1 MKRIII
7 CLLGAVS
14 GLVAVPAA
22 AQQSSM
28 QFGGLMFSHDL
39 MLAEDF
45 ASLSRPA
52 NFGTAR
58 AMALGGAFTSLGAD
72 MSAMSINPA
81 GLGMYRRS
89 EISLMV

>member
-28 QFGGLMFSHDL
+28 QFGG
-39 MLAEDF
+39 
-45 ASLSRPA
+45 
-52 NFGTAR
+52 
-58 AMALGGAFTSLGAD
+58 
-72 MSAMSINPA
+72 
-81 GLGMYRRS
+81 
-89 EISLMV
+89 